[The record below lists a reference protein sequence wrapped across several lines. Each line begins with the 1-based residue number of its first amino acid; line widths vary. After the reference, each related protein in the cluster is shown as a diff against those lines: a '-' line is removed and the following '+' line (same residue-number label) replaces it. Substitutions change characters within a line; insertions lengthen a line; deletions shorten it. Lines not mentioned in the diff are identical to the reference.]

1 MVGAGRLVNPLPP
14 INEVDIPLTT
24 GAASFRRTRGTQC
37 FCIGASVLTSTW
49 SGALWA
55 RFCLPQAPC
64 ACRRPR
70 AFLGI
75 IAANSDLSRKL
86 GVSGMRMVPGA
97 NKNAPKSTG
106 PRVHDS
112 MNPRVNGS
120 SGQWI
125 NGSTGERVH
134 GSTSP
139 RVNGSTGHG
148 IGLGGRFGGA
158 APVR

>member
-1 MVGAGRLVNPLPP
+1 MVFPVACKPYPLSRS
-14 INEVDIPLTT
+14 DIPLPQCPC
-24 GAASFRRTRGTQC
+24 AYRRPRVFSC
-37 FCIGASVLTSTW
+37 FSLCGSLLASTW

-70 AFLGI
+70 VFRGI
-75 IAANSDLSRKL
+75 IAANSDFPRKL

-97 NKNAPKSTG
+97 DKNAPKSTG
-106 PRVHDS
+106 PRVHDF

-120 SGQWI
+120 SDQWI
-125 NGSTGERVH
+125 NGSAGERIR
-134 GSTSP
+134 GSTNP
-139 RVNGSTGHG
+139 RGNGSTGPG